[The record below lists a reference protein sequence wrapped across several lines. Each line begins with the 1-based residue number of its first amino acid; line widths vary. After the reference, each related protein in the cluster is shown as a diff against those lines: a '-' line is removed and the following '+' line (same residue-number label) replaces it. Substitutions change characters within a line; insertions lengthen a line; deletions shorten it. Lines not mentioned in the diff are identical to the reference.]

1 MVSTISRSIWT
12 ALINLRQCR
21 NIKALDST
29 MFLGLKVVLT
39 LIYKGFR
46 GPVLSFDAPFWK
58 LQGISFPMNTKLSLF
73 SSKIAEKLEF
83 KDTYS
88 LRKEKN
94 DKI

>member
-1 MVSTISRSIWT
+1 MVSAISRSIWT

-46 GPVLSFDAPFWK
+46 GPLLSFDAPFILELLINRAK
-58 LQGISFPMNTKLSLF
+58 RVKTSF
-73 SSKIAEKLEF
+73 SSTEDWVSRENIVVGP
-83 KDTYS
+83 
-88 LRKEKN
+88 R
-94 DKI
+94 